1 MLHNLDFFS
10 SSPKNFIFQK
20 SSNKTNFGGFCFIL
34 YIFIIII
41 IIIYYIIDF
50 FFLTEKYSIE
60 YSLTY
65 KTTTF
70 KEINEL
76 NSKNE
81 YNPTLNFSLS
91 LYKNDL
97 NMTELSERFLLINP
111 VSTQM
116 SWST

>member
-1 MLHNLDFFS
+1 LLHIIYIYYNY
-10 SSPKNFIFQK
+10 N
-20 SSNKTNFGGFCFIL
+20 IL
-34 YIFIIII
+34 YNW
-41 IIIYYIIDF
+41 F
-50 FFLTEKYSIE
+50 FYLTEKYSIE
-60 YSLTY
+60 YSSTY

-97 NMTELSERFLLINP
+97 NMTKLSERFLLIDP
-111 VSTQM
+111 TSTQM
-116 SWST
+116 SGQLKFFKRNTMIKKKFQNLR